1 MTRHRR
7 HVARCGEQQAAAQQ
21 QQAENTSVSRQVS
34 PSPGPRAGSRVM
46 QPRALAPLIL
56 HFRGRILARLR
67 FFRLARDGWPCP
79 SLGGALPEVPAS
91 RSGAQL
97 DAVPE
102 VSTSGLCIAR
112 GSRHWLQADG
122 RASAEGLR
130 HRGGGR
136 GGGAWLWRL
145 APVDTATTKV
155 MRVERGQ
162 DDIRLGKARVG
173 TRADE
178 NTVRSRQ
185 GAAARAVR
193 RGRRT

>member
-1 MTRHRR
+1 M
-7 HVARCGEQQAAAQQ
+7 
-21 QQAENTSVSRQVS
+21 
-34 PSPGPRAGSRVM
+34 
-46 QPRALAPLIL
+46 
-56 HFRGRILARLR
+56 
-67 FFRLARDGWPCP
+67 
-79 SLGGALPEVPAS
+79 
-91 RSGAQL
+91 
-97 DAVPE
+97 
-102 VSTSGLCIAR
+102 
-112 GSRHWLQADG
+112 
-122 RASAEGLR
+122 
-130 HRGGGR
+130 
-136 GGGAWLWRL
+136 WRL